1 MAPDRFARLRSLPDP
16 CLHPSADALNPES
29 ISPCLARVTF
39 VRVEADREASM
50 RRQEQQQ
57 QHEQR
62 MKRQESEKLLGI
74 GLAGYLQRL
83 SDLIGPGVPI

>member
-1 MAPDRFARLRSLPDP
+1 MPSSECRRSQSRIHLSVP
-16 CLHPSADALNPES
+16 CSRD
-29 ISPCLARVTF
+29 F